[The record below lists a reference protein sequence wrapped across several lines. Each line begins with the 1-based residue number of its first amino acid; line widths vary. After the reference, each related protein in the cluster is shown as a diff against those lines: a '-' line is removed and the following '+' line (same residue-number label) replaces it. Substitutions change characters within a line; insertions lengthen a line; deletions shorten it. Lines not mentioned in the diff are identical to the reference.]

1 MQINNSTLLN
11 RLLTEVDLTRLQVGQ
26 RLEVEILSNDPNQEG
41 MISLG
46 GKILKAKL
54 EAQVQTGERFW
65 AAVKELGD
73 KEIVLSR
80 ELFNN
85 PKLESLTRE
94 QIITLVNRGFG
105 FDTEIS
111 ETLAQFGN
119 SKTAG
124 LVHSL
129 LSSSNP
135 QLKDLL
141 KMFLKA
147 LPTWSTLKGT
157 NYVPLQQ
164 YFAVLGLENEKLIH
178 DSFRQ
183 KNEQAAFEQ
192 TNIKINLLK
201 ILDDDQAD
209 SLSKEERTWLNK
221 LLEDITGQQLWIQ
234 SGIKK
239 NAYLLLH
246 FPLQD
251 NGQLYQCKVAVESSR
266 KGRRIDM
273 EHSRIALQ
281 VETPNL
287 GIVGADIMIYEDN
300 LNVCLLHDEID
311 ILRPL
316 IEEVYD
322 DTAASFR
329 DLGLQLGRVSLKSLK
344 DDPGFLHFISGRQR
358 SGVDI
363 RG

>member
-11 RLLTEVDLTRLQVGQ
+11 RLLSEVDLARLQVGQ
-26 RLEVEILSNDPNQEG
+26 RLEVEVLSNDPNQEG
-41 MISLG
+41 MVSLG

-54 EAQVQTGERFW
+54 EARVQTGERFW
-65 AAVKELGD
+65 AAVKELSD
-73 KEIVLSR
+73 NEIVLSR
-80 ELFNN
+80 ELLNN
-85 PKLESLTRE
+85 PKLEGLARE

-105 FDTEIS
+105 FDSEIS
-111 ETLAQFGN
+111 ETLTQFADN
-119 SKTAG
+119 KTAAF
-124 LVHSL
+124 VHSL
-129 LSSSNP
+129 LSGNNP
-135 QLKDLL
+135 QLKELL
-141 KMFLKA
+141 KLFLKA
-147 LPTWSTLKGT
+147 LPTWSTLKGA

-164 YFAVLGLENEKLIH
+164 YFAALGLENEKLIL

-183 KNEQAAFEQ
+183 KHEHADLEQ
-192 TNIKINLLK
+192 TTIKLHLLK
-201 ILDDDQAD
+201 ILDDDQSH
-209 SLSKEERTWLNK
+209 SLSKEERAWLNK

-234 SGIKK
+234 SGIRK
-239 NAYLLLH
+239 NAYFLLH

-251 NGQLYQCKVAVESSR
+251 NGQLYECKVAVESSR
-266 KGRRIDM
+266 KGRRVDM

-287 GIVGADIMIYEDN
+287 GMIGADIMIFEDS
-300 LNVCLLHDEID
+300 LNVCLLHDEIEV
-311 ILRPL
+311 LRPL

-344 DDPGFLHFISGRQR
+344 DDPGFLNFISGRQQ

>member
-141 KMFLKA
+141 KMFLSA
-147 LPTWSTLKGT
+147 S
-157 NYVPLQQ
+157 
-164 YFAVLGLENEKLIH
+164 
-178 DSFRQ
+178 
-183 KNEQAAFEQ
+183 
-192 TNIKINLLK
+192 
-201 ILDDDQAD
+201 
-209 SLSKEERTWLNK
+209 
-221 LLEDITGQQLWIQ
+221 TGQ
-234 SGIKK
+234 
-239 NAYLLLH
+239 
-246 FPLQD
+246 P
-251 NGQLYQCKVAVESSR
+251 
-266 KGRRIDM
+266 
-273 EHSRIALQ
+273 
-281 VETPNL
+281 
-287 GIVGADIMIYEDN
+287 
-300 LNVCLLHDEID
+300 
-311 ILRPL
+311 
-316 IEEVYD
+316 
-322 DTAASFR
+322 
-329 DLGLQLGRVSLKSLK
+329 
-344 DDPGFLHFISGRQR
+344 
-358 SGVDI
+358 
-363 RG
+363 